1 MKNNSQSVDAEKIL
15 LLSGLLCILMTMALG
30 FVYASYVSHVANG
43 GIKQAWAEIIRVVAL
58 ADVEAVKHQFSIIQD
73 LTDRRGR
80 IMNGHSHL
88 GACGILALILSILQP
103 YSSLNINLK
112 KAFAF
117 SILFGALLQFAGVI
131 SSYFVSTEYIYFSD
145 IGGFFLATGV
155 AGTFIGL
162 IRSGASGTPIDFTN
176 IAQDRLS
183 SPSSLLLLK
192 AGVLLLVIC
201 ISLGIYL
208 AWLMFSGDEA
218 NSLNAISQSVQLLMQ
233 HDVESAQAAIA
244 KFKSLQTKMA
254 LNAASHSHGLEMG
267 LIMILLAMV
276 RKWIN
281 LSEKIFGYW
290 CMAFVACSYLLP
302 TWIFLAINYSLSFAK
317 FANYTGVCL
326 GTLLLI
332 AGISVIRSGASGN
345 SESGNTGET

>member
-1 MKNNSQSVDAEKIL
+1 
-15 LLSGLLCILMTMALG
+15 
-30 FVYASYVSHVANG
+30 VYASYVSHVANG
-43 GIKQAWAEIIRVVAL
+43 GIKQAWAEIIKLVAL
-58 ADVEAVKHQFSIIQD
+58 ADVEAVKHQFTIIQD

-80 IMNGHSHL
+80 IMGGHSHL

-103 YSSLNINLK
+103 YSSLGEKLK
-112 KAFAF
+112 KVFAF
-117 SILFGALLQFAGVI
+117 SILLGALLQFAGI
-131 SSYFVSTEYIYFSD
+131 LSSYFLSTEYIYLSD
-145 IGGFFLATGV
+145 LGGLLLATGV

-162 IRSGASGTPIDFTN
+162 IRGGASGTSIDFSS
-176 IAQDRLS
+176 IAEERLNS
-183 SPSSLLLLK
+183 SSSVLLLK
-192 AGVLLLVIC
+192 AGMLLMVIC

-208 AWLMFSGDEA
+208 AWLMYSGDEA

-233 HDVESAQAAIA
+233 QDVESAQAAIT

-281 LSEKIFGYW
+281 LDEKIFRFW
-290 CMAFVACSYLLP
+290 SMAFVACSYLLP
-302 TWIFLAINYSLSFAK
+302 TWIFLAINVSLSFAK

-326 GTLLLI
+326 GTLLFI
-332 AGISVIRSGASGN
+332 ASMSVIRSSASGN
-345 SESGNTGET
+345 SEDLKRGKT